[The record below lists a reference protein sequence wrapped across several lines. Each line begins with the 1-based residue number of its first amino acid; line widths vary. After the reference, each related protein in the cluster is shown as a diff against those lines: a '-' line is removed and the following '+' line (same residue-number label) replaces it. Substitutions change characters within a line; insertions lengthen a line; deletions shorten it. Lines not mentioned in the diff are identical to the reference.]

1 MGETM
6 IYDVIVVGAGLAGS
20 SAAIQLAQEGLS
32 VLLLEQQRYPAHKLC
47 GEFLSVEVLAYFARL
62 GLTAAIASAH
72 PHAIRHSVLT
82 TCSGATF
89 EHPLPG
95 VALGLSR
102 YQLDLLLFERAIAV
116 GATGHDGTTV
126 KGIAGDFVEGFSVAT
141 SRGAFQSRMVL
152 AAHGKRSTLD
162 QKLKRRFVQKKSPW
176 VAFKAHCEGLTL
188 PGTIELH
195 SFPGGYCGLSMIETG
210 QVNLCWIGHERVLQG
225 SRDRNLPDALYENP
239 ALRDR
244 LQRLR
249 IVPTVQH
256 RLSQISFAMK
266 GNFEGDICAIG
277 DTAGMITPLCG
288 DGMAM
293 ALRSAELAVPLAIDY
308 LAGGSARRFKRQYAQ
323 DWRREFGLRLRLG
336 RLVHGGFVRPGLAEV
351 CVGVCRTVPEVGNW
365 SIRNT
370 RGEAIAH

>member
-1 MGETM
+1 M
-6 IYDVIVVGAGLAGS
+6 IYDVIVVGAGLSGS
-20 SAAIQLAQEGLS
+20 SAAIQLAQKGLS

-47 GEFLSVEVLAYFARL
+47 GEFLSVEVLENFARL
-62 GLTAAIASAH
+62 GVGEAIAAAQ
-72 PHAIRHSVLT
+72 PHQIRNSLLT
-82 TCSGATF
+82 TCSGARF

-102 YQLDLLLFERAIAV
+102 YQLDLLLFERALAA
-116 GATGHDGTTV
+116 GAICHDGTTV
-126 KGIAGDFVEGFSVAT
+126 KGIEGDFAQGFSVAT
-141 SRGAFQSRMVL
+141 SRGEFRSRMVL

-162 QKLKRRFVQKKSPW
+162 QKLNRRFVQKKSPW

-188 PGTIELH
+188 PGMIELH

-225 SRDRNLPDALYENP
+225 STDRNLPDALYENP

-244 LQRLR
+244 LKPLR
-249 IVPTVQH
+249 IVPTVRH
-256 RLSQISFAMK
+256 RLGQISFAMK

-308 LAGGSARRFKRQYAQ
+308 LSGGSAREFKRQYAQ
-323 DWRREFGLRLRLG
+323 DWRREFRLRLQLG

-351 CVGVCRTVPEVGNW
+351 CVGVCRGLPEVGNW
-365 SIRNT
+365 LIRNT
-370 RGEAIAH
+370 RGEAVAH

>member
-1 MGETM
+1 M
-6 IYDVIVVGAGLAGS
+6 IYGVIVVGAGLAGS

-47 GEFLSVEVLAYFARL
+47 GEFLSVEVIANFVRL
-62 GLTAAIASAH
+62 GVTEAIAAAH
-72 PHAIRHSVLT
+72 PHQIRNSLLT
-82 TCSGATF
+82 TCSGARF

-102 YQLDLLLFERAIAV
+102 YQLDLLLFERAIAA
-116 GATGHDGTTV
+116 GAICYDGTTV
-126 KGIAGDFVEGFSVAT
+126 KGMEGDFAQGFSVVT
-141 SRGAFQSRMVL
+141 SRGEFRSRMVL

-162 QKLKRRFVQKKSPW
+162 QKLNRRFVRKKSPW
-176 VAFKAHCEGLTL
+176 VAFKAHCEGLVL
-188 PGTIELH
+188 PGMIELH

-210 QVNLCWIGHERVLQG
+210 QVNLCWIGHERVLQH
-225 SRDRNLPDALYENP
+225 SDRNLPDALYENP

-244 LQRLR
+244 LKPLR
-249 IVPTVQH
+249 IVPTVRH
-256 RLSQISFAMK
+256 RLGQISFAMK

-308 LAGGSARRFKRQYAQ
+308 LSGGSARAFKRQYAQ
-323 DWRREFGLRLRLG
+323 DWRREFRSRLQLG
-336 RLVHGGFVRPGLAEV
+336 RLVHAGFVRPGVAEV
-351 CVGVCRTVPEVGNW
+351 CVGVCGRMPEVGNW
-365 SIRNT
+365 LIRNT
-370 RGEAIAH
+370 RGEAVAH